1 MGGQLWML
9 AGKDKKRSAFR
20 YFNVFSEDGDAI
32 TDRIL
37 HPSIIL
43 LL

>member
-9 AGKDKKRSAFR
+9 GGKDKKRSAFR
-20 YFNVFSEDGDAI
+20 FFNAFSEDSDGI